1 MGVAH
6 ICHQAGH
13 AAKLTKVIYP
23 HLLRHNLES
32 PLMPSRFV
40 NPGNL

>member
-13 AAKLTKVIYP
+13 AAKLTKTIYP
-23 HLLRHNLES
+23 HLGDVLIQLI
-32 PLMPSRFV
+32 L
-40 NPGNL
+40 